1 MAARAVRPD
10 PNHDRR
16 RVRDRERDAAPP
28 DHPLPNQA
36 GCSSSLRTATNAAAA
51 AAAID
56 RSARGGEDAP
66 PSDTAPP
73 PLSPSLL
80 NPPGFRGAAC
90 RRNGGLL
97 LLLPLLRFLLPSQAT
112 RAPQERD
119 TTRGEMQIK
128 RRSVCFGSA
137 APPRLPV
144 SDLRA
149 H

>member
-1 MAARAVRPD
+1 MRPD

-36 GCSSSLRTATNAAAA
+36 GCSSSLRTATNAAAAAA

>member
-10 PNHDRR
+10 PNHDQR